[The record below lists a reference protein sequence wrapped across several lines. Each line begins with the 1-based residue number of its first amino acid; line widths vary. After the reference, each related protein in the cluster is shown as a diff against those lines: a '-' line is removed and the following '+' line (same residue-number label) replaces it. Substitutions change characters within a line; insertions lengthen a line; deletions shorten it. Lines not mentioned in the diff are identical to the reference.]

1 MLITSVLS
9 RSSSNQYN
17 QFLVTALVPYQSGK
31 EEEQKQTEKQESKDT
46 SLLANISKNVTDIAD
61 LLRQQYRQKQKAA
74 RSQRT
79 QAEQAKRKAQES
91 NLEKSFGFLEKAAE
105 KIIAPVKSALSSLFD
120 FFLNIFIGRFLV
132 KFFDW
137 FGDPKNQDKVTSLI
151 RFFADHGLKL
161 IAAFLLF
168 GTGLGRLITGL
179 VGKLIMGTG
188 AILKFVATNP
198 FAAGAALFGAGAII
212 PALFPD
218 TVDAEEKKTKAA
230 PGTKEEKLE
239 KLRDQK
245 ENLSFIDKLFGV
257 DKEID
262 EQIEFIETGKT
273 KQYSGGGEVSGPA
286 GIDKVPAMLT
296 DGEFVMSKGAVQKF
310 GVRQL
315 EAMNAA
321 GGGTNLPKMVDNTV
335 YAAGGGLIGL
345 PDHGWW
351 WRWN

>member
-1 MLITSVLS
+1 
-9 RSSSNQYN
+9 
-17 QFLVTALVPYQSGK
+17 
-31 EEEQKQTEKQESKDT
+31 
-46 SLLANISKNVTDIAD
+46 
-61 LLRQQYRQKQKAA
+61 
-74 RSQRT
+74 
-79 QAEQAKRKAQES
+79 
-91 NLEKSFGFLEKAAE
+91 
-105 KIIAPVKSALSSLFD
+105 
-120 FFLNIFIGRFLV
+120 
-132 KFFDW
+132 
-137 FGDPKNQDKVTSLI
+137 
-151 RFFADHGLKL
+151 
-161 IAAFLLF
+161 
-168 GTGLGRLITGL
+168 
-179 VGKLIMGTG
+179 MGTG

-345 PDHGWW
+345 PGMGGGGGGTNAITSQAKARTIGSVLSDPLLFNLEKKQFNDPQNYLTDEDYKNRGSGSGSPQKGYSSEERNETSGFKDFKEKYIAGDDSLLNKLILGDTAGALELLGIKIDNNTAAINQNTDQRKKKIKLLKVFKSLLIIERKNLKVAWVMPQSFLKP
-351 WRWN
+351 